1 MIKKKWGEI
10 MTYDIRIPIGVMI
23 IILIISIAWN
33 IYYTI
38 YTNKQRQLELDRRKE
53 INEMLDFVKPSIH
66 LTSEKLTNN

>member
-23 IILIISIAWN
+23 IILILSIAWN
-33 IYYTI
+33 IYYI
-38 YTNKQRQLELDRRKE
+38 YYINKQKQLELDRRKE

-66 LTSEKLTNN
+66 LISEELTND

>member
-1 MIKKKWGEI
+1 

-23 IILIISIAWN
+23 IILILSIAWN

-38 YTNKQRQLELDRRKE
+38 YINKQRQLELDRRKE

-66 LTSEKLTNN
+66 LTSEDITND